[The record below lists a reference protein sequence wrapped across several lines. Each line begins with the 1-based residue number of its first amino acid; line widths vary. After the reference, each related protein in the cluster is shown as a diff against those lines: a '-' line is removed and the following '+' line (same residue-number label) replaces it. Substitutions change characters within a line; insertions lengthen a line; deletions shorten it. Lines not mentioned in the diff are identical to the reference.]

1 MSATPRHPPET
12 AESSSGL
19 SSSLSYPPAAAAQHP
34 ACSACK
40 HQRRKCTPGCPLA
53 PYFPA
58 DKPGSFRNSHR
69 LFGIKNI
76 LRFLTRAGPE
86 KRDDCM
92 KSILYE
98 ADARASDPVLGAYGL
113 FQSHQRELALAT
125 AELVALQKQL
135 ELHGHAAQHR
145 SAPDAPGFL
154 SPLQPWMPQP
164 PLMYP
169 IQEGQG
175 QSIYGSYVPAGAV
188 KIDEDA
194 AIGVKLDEDDVISM
208 QHDDHADGRTTHYG
222 RFEPSSSSS
231 YRSSDTSPRG
241 LLNRRALGL
250 KYNPG

>member
-19 SSSLSYPPAAAAQHP
+19 SSSSSYPPVAAAVVPAQHP

-40 HQRRKCTPGCPLA
+40 HQRRKCAPGCPLA

-76 LRFLTRAGPE
+76 LRILTTAGPE
-86 KRDDCM
+86 NRDDCM

-98 ADARASDPVLGAYGL
+98 ADARASDPVHGSCGICR
-113 FQSHQRELALAT
+113 SHERELASAT
-125 AELVALQKQL
+125 AELALVKKQL
-135 ELHGHAAQHR
+135 QLHGHAVQNR
-145 SAPDAPGFL
+145 SAPDAPGFI
-154 SPLQPWMPQP
+154 SPDQPWMTQP

-169 IQEGQG
+169 IQEGQ
-175 QSIYGSYVPAGAV
+175 QQAIYGTSVPAAAV

-194 AIGVKLDEDDVISM
+194 TIGVKLDEDDVMSM
-208 QHDDHADGRTTHYG
+208 QHDDHAQGRTVVGAHYG
-222 RFEPSSSSS
+222 RIEPPPSSSC
-231 YRSSDTSPRG
+231 RSSDTSPRG
-241 LLNRRALGL
+241 LLNRRAF
-250 KYNPG
+250 

>member
-1 MSATPRHPPET
+1 M
-12 AESSSGL
+12 
-19 SSSLSYPPAAAAQHP
+19 
-34 ACSACK
+34 
-40 HQRRKCTPGCPLA
+40 
-53 PYFPA
+53 
-58 DKPGSFRNSHR
+58 
-69 LFGIKNI
+69 
-76 LRFLTRAGPE
+76 
-86 KRDDCM
+86 
-92 KSILYE
+92 
-98 ADARASDPVLGAYGL
+98 LGAYGL